1 MSDEIVENLK
11 KPSAW
16 LRVLFMA
23 GFAVALYVVG
33 VVLLVLMLAQIV
45 FSLVTGSDNA
55 NLRKLGA
62 SLSEYVAQILAFLTY
77 NSEEKPF
84 PFTPFPLSDELEGG
98 QQGDLHGY
106 ADVAP
111 KNSSQ
116 ATGSPAEPDP
126 FAAAAEA
133 AADTTVSAQYRA
145 EDTVTAT
152 SPAPASKTAADKSSA
167 EKAVVKKPAVKKS
180 PAKKSTAEKSSAA
193 KPAAK
198 STASTKSSTG
208 KSATKKSTSKG
219 AVTGSKDA
227 GSKSND

>member
-98 QQGDLHGY
+98 QQSDLHGY
-106 ADVAP
+106 ADAAP

-116 ATGSPAEPDP
+116 TTGSPAEPDP

-145 EDTVTAT
+145 EDSVTAPP
-152 SPAPASKTAADKSSA
+152 PAPASEVAAGKSPA
-167 EKAVVKKPAVKKS
+167 KKAAVKKPAVKKPAVKKS
-180 PAKKSTAEKSSAA
+180 PAKKSAAEKSSAA

-198 STASTKSSTG
+198 STAG

-219 AVTGSKDA
+219 AVTGNKDA

>member
-23 GFAVALYVVG
+23 GFAVALYVAG

-55 NLRKLGA
+55 NLRRLGA

-84 PFTPFPLSDELEGG
+84 PFAPFPLSGELSDDLGG
-98 QQGDLHGY
+98 AQQNDLQGN
-106 ADVAP
+106 AD
-111 KNSSQ
+111 
-116 ATGSPAEPDP
+116 AEPPAGKDP

-133 AADTTVSAQYRA
+133 AADTTVSATYRA
-145 EDTVTAT
+145 DDTVTASSPT
-152 SPAPASKTAADKSSA
+152 PASEAAETESPAPKTAAK
-167 EKAVVKKPAVKKS
+167 KAAVKKPAVKKTA
-180 PAKKSTAEKSSAA
+180 AKKSPAA

-198 STASTKSSTG
+198 TAASTKSTAS

-219 AVTGSKDA
+219 AVTGSKNA